1 MMNYLK
7 SLTSAA
13 IGAALLCAGCS
24 WIDGEFR
31 GAPAEMEANI
41 SDGAKELL
49 AQAFTFDA
57 ADGRLVLADHHLHAI
72 ARGTTTASRS
82 AYLNPDLDSVFHPYL
97 WLKTRAFMSASGV
110 DDLDLLEQQY
120 EKRLLDLLLH
130 FQDVQRRY
138 APGAVES
145 HFYLY
150 ALDYFHDENGELSEQ
165 YTDLHVPNDYVL
177 DLSARLNRDLAAAA
191 DTRSRARVV
200 PVGSVHPYR
209 RDYRRQLAWLAERGV
224 RYIKWLPSSM
234 NIDPEKVPAGY
245 YREMA
250 ERDMVLLTHT
260 GREHAMRVKTEA
272 HQHFSSPEKLRPAL
286 DCGVPVV
293 ALHSARR
300 GRHPDTGAT
309 YFDGL
314 MRLMALEEYKD
325 TLFSEISVMLL
336 GRKVAGDSRHF
347 LVRLMEK
354 AGEGGPLHNRVIN
367 GSDYPVPALT
377 FLNPTEGLAER
388 DMISKDEQRWLD
400 EIFGYNRLLFDFV
413 AKRTLR
419 HPKTRRRLPE
429 EFFFPLDTKRK
440 VARASEDC
448 PRAAPDGA

>member
-1 MMNYLK
+1 MNHLK
-7 SLTSAA
+7 SLASAA
-13 IGAALLCAGCS
+13 MAVALLGAGCA
-24 WIDGEFR
+24 WVDGEFR
-31 GAPAEMEANI
+31 GAPSEMEANI
-41 SDGAKELL
+41 SDGAKSLL

-57 ADGRLVLADHHLHAI
+57 ADGVLVLADYHLHAI

-82 AYLNPDLDSVFHPYL
+82 AYLNPELDSVFHPYL
-97 WLKTRAFMSASGV
+97 WLKTRVFMGASGV
-110 DDLDLLEQQY
+110 DDLDLLDQQY

-165 YTDLHVPNDYVL
+165 YTDLHVPNDYVV

-191 DTRSRARVV
+191 DARSRARVV
-200 PVGSVHPYR
+200 AVGSVHPYR
-209 RDYRRQLAWLAERGV
+209 RDYRRQLAWLAERGI

-260 GREHAMRVKTEA
+260 GREHAMRVKSEA
-272 HQHFSSPEKLRPAL
+272 HQHFSAPEKLRPAL

-293 ALHSARR
+293 ALHSARK

-325 TLFSEISVMLL
+325 TLFSEISVMLV
-336 GRKVAGDSRHF
+336 GNRFAGDSRHF

-354 AGEGGPLHNRVIN
+354 AEEGGPLHNRVIN

-377 FLNPTEGLAER
+377 FLNPTKGLAER
-388 DMISKDEQRWLD
+388 GMISKDERRLLD

-419 HPKTRRRLPE
+419 HPQTRRRLPE

-440 VARASEDC
+440 VAKASQDC
-448 PRAAPDGA
+448 PRAAADGA